1 MALPNDFEN
10 KPYASSTH
18 VKQISIWKTGEDSGK
33 PYANLLDLA
42 FYFKYYED
50 IMLPSFGA
58 TLIVID
64 NAENLI
70 SSMPIQGFEKVVF
83 EVEDARNQMYS
94 YEFRVWTVA
103 NRVARDRRQM
113 YTLGLISAE
122 ALVNEGTRINTLIE
136 GNTSEQVKKILKE
149 KLNVLESNID
159 AEKCVNNIKILPTK
173 KSPFALI
180 RSLQSKT
187 IPEKAKTKS
196 KVEKL
201 EVIPFGAGPQVEMKS
216 DVGVGAK
223 KASGS
228 AGYLFFQNRKG
239 FVFKSVDALAAHES
253 DGGTPT
259 VGGTYYYEYAKG
271 DNENTNK
278 IQEIIYD
285 QEINMMKKLREGSY
299 SSIVC
304 CFNINTGKY
313 EEIVYSLKDTW
324 KDMYHMGSQTKLPA
338 GQEKLSEYPS
348 RVMSTVINHENWY
361 SGIGIA
367 SNEEEDGSEN
377 PSEFPDYQKQYI
389 SQSIARVGIMFT
401 QKLTISLAGQLE
413 LVVGDKVEV
422 RVPNQV
428 PDKDRDKEQWD
439 PENSGTFLISKLN
452 HQFDIKNQSVYT
464 VLELIRDSYG
474 IKDKESNVK

>member
-1 MALPNDFEN
+1 MANEFEN
-10 KPYASSTH
+10 KPYASSTQ
-18 VKQISIWKTGEDSGK
+18 VKQISIWKTGEESGA
-33 PYANLLDLA
+33 PYANLLELA
-42 FYFKYYED
+42 FYFQYYED
-50 IMLPSFGA
+50 IMLPSFAA
-58 TLIVID
+58 TLIVVD

-83 EVEDARNQMYS
+83 EVEDAKKETYS

-103 NRVARDRRQM
+103 NRVAKDRRQM

-122 ALVNEGTRINTLIE
+122 ALINEGTRVNTIFK
-136 GNTSEQVKKILKE
+136 GNTSEQVKKLLKE
-149 KLNVLESNID
+149 KLGVSESNVD
-159 AEKCVNNIKILPTK
+159 VEKCLNTVKILPTK
-173 KSPFALI
+173 KTPFALI
-180 RSLQSKT
+180 RSLQTKT
-187 IPEKAKTKS
+187 IPDTTKTKS
-196 KVEKL
+196 KVVGL
-201 EVIPFGAGPQVEMKS
+201 EVVPYGGSGSYTSVS
-216 DVGVGAK
+216 DVGSGAQK
-223 KASGS
+223 SSGS
-228 AGYLFFQNRKG
+228 AGYFFFQTRKG
-239 FVFKSVDALAAHES
+239 FVFKSVDALARHES

-259 VGGTYYYEYAKG
+259 VGKTYYYQYGKG
-271 DNENTNK
+271 DNESLYK

-324 KDMYHMGSQTKLPA
+324 KDMYHMGSQTKLPS

-348 RVMSTVINHENWY
+348 RVMSTVINHESWY
-361 SGIGIA
+361 SGTDIA
-367 SNEEEDGSEN
+367 SNEEADGSEK

-401 QKLTISLAGQLE
+401 QKLTISLTGQLE

-428 PDKDRDKEQWD
+428 PDTERDKEQWD

-474 IKDKESNVK
+474 IKDKESKVK